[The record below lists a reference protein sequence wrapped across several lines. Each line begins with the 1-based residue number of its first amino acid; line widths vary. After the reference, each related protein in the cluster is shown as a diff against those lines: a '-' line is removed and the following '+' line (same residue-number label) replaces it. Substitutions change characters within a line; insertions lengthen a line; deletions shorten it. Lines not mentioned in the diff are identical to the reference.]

1 MSEERLEQVEQ
12 KLDSLI
18 NAIQTGFGSFERQ
31 LNDARSDNRQLSS
44 QLNDLRAD
52 NRQLSSD
59 IQQVSSQLKKIE
71 EPVQIIDSQIN
82 TINLRLAGISSNII
96 GLQTEQNRIKEYLFN
111 RPQ

>member
-18 NAIQTGFGSFERQ
+18 SVIQSGFGSFERQ
-31 LNDARSDNRQLSS
+31 LNDLRGDNRQLST
-44 QLNDLRAD
+44 D
-52 NRQLSSD
+52 NQKISTD

-71 EPVQIIDSQIN
+71 ERVQIIDSRIN
-82 TINLRLAGISSNII
+82 TIDLRLAGMSNDIL

>member
-18 NAIQTGFGSFERQ
+18 NAIQSGFGSFERQ
-31 LNDARSDNRQLSS
+31 LNDTRSDNRQLSS
-44 QLNDLRAD
+44 QLNDIR
-52 NRQLSSD
+52 SD
-59 IQQVSSQLKKIE
+59 VQQALSQLKKIE
-71 EPVQIIDSQIN
+71 ERVQIIDSRIN
-82 TINLRLAGISSNII
+82 TIDIRLAGMSNDIL

>member
-18 NAIQTGFGSFERQ
+18 SAIQTGFGNFERQ
-31 LNDARSDNRQLSS
+31 LNDSRSDNRQLST
-44 QLNDLRAD
+44 QLNDLRGD
-52 NRQLSSD
+52 NRQISTD

-71 EPVQIIDSQIN
+71 ERVQIIDSRIN
-82 TINLRLAGISSNII
+82 TIDLRLAGMSNDIL